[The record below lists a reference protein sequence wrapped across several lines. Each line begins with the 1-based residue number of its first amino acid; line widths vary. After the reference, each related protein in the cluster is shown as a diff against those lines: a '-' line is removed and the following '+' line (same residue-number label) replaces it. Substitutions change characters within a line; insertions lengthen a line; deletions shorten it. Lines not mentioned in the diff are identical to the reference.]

1 MLELKEVTGGL
12 VLDED
17 PEKLPDTLEEA
28 EILIETNVKTDAEIA
43 AQVATNLT
51 LNWNNFNDNT
61 YRRAVNDLTSLGMS
75 VVKRSND
82 PNYGNQ
88 G

>member
-1 MLELKEVTGGL
+1 MTGGL

-28 EILIETNVKTDAEIA
+28 EILIETNVKTDAEVA

-51 LNWNNFNDNT
+51 LSWNNFNDNT
-61 YRRAVNDLTSLGMS
+61 
-75 VVKRSND
+75 
-82 PNYGNQ
+82 
-88 G
+88 